1 MTSKIIEQHIPCP
14 SCPSSDGYCLYD
26 DGHGYCYSCKYYKPS
41 IDEFE
46 PLETAAND
54 NFTYEYLPHRGLSRA
69 TLEFYDIKTKIDS
82 AGKPFSV
89 GFRYPNDS
97 YKVRLLEKKEFHSI
111 GDISNAG
118 LFGRNKFSQGSH
130 KYVTITE
137 GEYDAASLYQVLKAP
152 VVSVR
157 SSTSAAGDVARDR
170 SWINSHERIYLAFDG
185 DAAGRDAVRAVAKLF
200 DYNKVYVVKF
210 TKRKDANEHLEAGED
225 VELRN
230 IWWNAKRYC
239 PESIESDLSVFET
252 ILRQEQKV
260 GVSYPFKILNEMTY
274 GIRTGEM
281 VLLTAQEK
289 VGKTSIMHAIEH
301 HLLKETKDAIG
312 AIYLEE
318 PKQRHLQALAGLEL
332 GKPVHLPDSGVGTDE
347 VVAAVKKLVGQ
358 DDRLHLYSHFGS
370 DDADVLLDTIR
381 FLVSARGCRYV
392 LFDHIT
398 MAVTGLSG
406 EGDERRALDYLSTR
420 LEMMVKELDFAL
432 IMVSHVNDQGK
443 TRGSRNMTKVADV
456 VINAERDPMAND
468 PLERRT
474 IQLSVPFNRF
484 CMHSGPAGKLRL
496 DPATYK
502 LTEVYDDFA
511 NDNSGRSL
519 DLVPVQAA

>member
-1 MTSKIIEQHIPCP
+1 MSSKIIEQHIPCP
-14 SCPSSDGYCLYD
+14 SCPSTDAYCTYD
-26 DGHGYCYSCKYYKPS
+26 DGHGYCFSCLYYKAPN
-41 IDEFE
+41 DEFNPSAKE
-46 PLETAAND
+46 E
-54 NFTYEYLPHRGLSRA
+54 FTYEFLPHRGLSKD
-69 TLEFYDIKTKIDS
+69 TLQFYDIKTKIDKE
-82 AGKPFSV
+82 GKPVSV

-97 YKVRLLEKKEFHSI
+97 YKVRLLEKKDFRTI

-118 LFGRNKFSQGSH
+118 LFGKNKFSQGSH

-157 SSTSAAGDVARDR
+157 SSSSAASDVARDR
-170 SWINSHERIYLAFDG
+170 AWINAHERIYIAFDG
-185 DAAGRDAVRAVAKLF
+185 DTAGRDAVRAVAKLF

-210 TKRKDANEHLEAGED
+210 TKRKDANEYLQAGED

-230 IWWNAKRYC
+230 IWWNAKRYQ
-239 PESIESDLSVFET
+239 PESIVSSFADFEE
-252 ILRQEQKV
+252 ILKQKSKV
-260 GVSYPFKILNEMTY
+260 GVPYPFKTLNDMTY

-281 VLLTAQEK
+281 VLIKAQEK
-289 VGKTSIMHAIEH
+289 VGKTSLMHAIEH

-332 GKPVHLPDSGVGTDE
+332 RKPVHLPDSDVKSDE
-347 VVAAVKKLVGQ
+347 VFRTVKKLVGE

-432 IMVSHVNDQGK
+432 IMVSHVNDEGK

-456 VINAERDPMAND
+456 VIDAKRDPMAVD

-484 CMHSGPAGKLRL
+484 CFHSGPAGKLRL
-496 DPATYK
+496 DPATYV
-502 LTEVYDDFA
+502 LEEIFDEFA
-511 NDNSGRSL
+511 NDNGRDSR
-519 DLVPVQAA
+519 LVPVQAA